1 MKDDKYYY
9 IQNLYVNF
17 PKSVPAI
24 TDLLE
29 WDGLEENY
37 YEIKE
42 AYVCEYL
49 YEGTRYEIKI

>member
-1 MKDDKYYY
+1 MKNYKHNYVND
-9 IQNLYVNF
+9 LYVNF

-37 YEIKE
+37 DEIKE

-49 YEGTRYEIKI
+49 YEGVRYKL